1 MAEAIEQTTQVGLT
15 WEEVCA
21 DPNLEDLPYKIETNA
36 WGQIVMSPTRLKH
49 GAFQFKIGQ
58 LLSRLLQERGTI
70 ITEAA
75 IKTSEGTKVAD
86 VAWFSSD
93 RWEQVKDEFDA
104 STAPEI
110 CVEILSPRNAKG
122 EIELKKCLYF
132 EAGAEEVWICD
143 EKGALHFF
151 NPETTLKSSALVP
164 DFPKHIEV

>member
-21 DPNLEDLPYKIETNA
+21 DPNLEDLPYKIETNG

-49 GAFQFKIGQ
+49 GAFQAEIAH
-58 LLSRLLQERGTI
+58 LLKQQPARGKV

-104 STAPEI
+104 SMAPEI

-122 EIELKKCLYF
+122 EIELKKRLYF
-132 EAGAEEVWICD
+132 EAGAEEVWICG
-143 EKGALHFF
+143 EKGILHFF
-151 NPETTLKSSALVP
+151 NPETAMDGSALVP
-164 DFPKHIEV
+164 GFPKTVEV